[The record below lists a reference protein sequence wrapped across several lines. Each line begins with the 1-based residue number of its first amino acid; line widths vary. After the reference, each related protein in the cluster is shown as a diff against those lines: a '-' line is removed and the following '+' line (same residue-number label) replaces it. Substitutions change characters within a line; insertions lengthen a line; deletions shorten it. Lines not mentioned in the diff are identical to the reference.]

1 MHKEVRIM
9 AIFNIPASEGRKAV
23 SYATKQMSENGNIR
37 VRFPNSAEVNRVIEN
52 GSIEID
58 GGVTLTLS
66 QEAIDKLKETAKNA
80 DKATE
85 AAAEAHFME
94 FNSAVAKQQGEAM
107 GKAAEDEAKMFEIAR
122 RIAKGGVVPAK
133 DERALAEYNID
144 LYQMSKQAGAMA
156 KEHEKYKK
164 ALTEENSHDEALENA
179 QEEVD
184 AVGSEGYTAQ
194 RVEMEVSVGG
204 GEPQV
209 VDIST
214 ADVTVGVMA

>member
-1 MHKEVRIM
+1 M
-9 AIFNIPASEGRKAV
+9 AVFNIPASDGRKAV
-23 SYATKQMSENGNIR
+23 NYTTKQMSESGNIR

-52 GSIEID
+52 GIIEVD

-66 QEAIDKLKETAKNA
+66 EEAMEKLKETAKNA
-80 DKATE
+80 DKSNE

-94 FNSAVAKQQGEAM
+94 FNAAVAKQQGEAM

-133 DERALAEYNID
+133 DEKALAEYNID

-164 ALTEENSHDEALENA
+164 ALTEENSHDEALEKA

-184 AVGSEGYTAQ
+184 AVGAEGYTAQ
-194 RVEMEVSVGG
+194 KVEMEISVGG
-204 GEPQV
+204 GEPQI

-214 ADVTVGVMA
+214 ADVTVGVMP

>member
-1 MHKEVRIM
+1 M
-9 AIFNIPASEGRKAV
+9 AVFNIPASDGRKAV
-23 SYATKQMSENGNIR
+23 NYTSKQMSDSGNIR

-52 GSIEID
+52 GSIEVD

-66 QEAIDKLKETAKNA
+66 QEAMDKLKETAKNA
-80 DKATE
+80 DKANE
-85 AAAEAHFME
+85 AVAEAHFME
-94 FNSAVAKQQGEAM
+94 FNSTVAKQQGEAM

-133 DERALAEYNID
+133 DEKALAEYNID

-164 ALTEENSHDEALENA
+164 ALTEENSHDEALEKA

-184 AVGSEGYTAQ
+184 AVGAEGYTAQ
-194 RVEMEVSVGG
+194 KVEMEISVGG
-204 GEPQV
+204 NKPQV